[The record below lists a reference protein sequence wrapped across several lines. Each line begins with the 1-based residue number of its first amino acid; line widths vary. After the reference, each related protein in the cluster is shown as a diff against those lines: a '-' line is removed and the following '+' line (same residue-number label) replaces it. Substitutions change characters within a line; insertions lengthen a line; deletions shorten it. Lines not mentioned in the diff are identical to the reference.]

1 MYRLKIIY
9 LCSVPTQL
17 GTTVLHN
24 SASDNNIYKGVKY
37 FALAKLKV

>member
-24 SASDNNIYKGVKY
+24 SASDNIYKGVKY